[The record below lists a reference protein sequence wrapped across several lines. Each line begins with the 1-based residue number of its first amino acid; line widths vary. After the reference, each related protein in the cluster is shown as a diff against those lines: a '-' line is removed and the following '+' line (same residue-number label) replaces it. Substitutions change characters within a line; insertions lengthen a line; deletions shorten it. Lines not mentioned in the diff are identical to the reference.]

1 MNEDTWQNLDTR
13 ERRDHELIRGYL
25 SDAPVWFGDREL
37 KAWMNNSEMM
47 GSGESNWKDSWNA
60 LDGWKLF
67 SQSKT
72 IMRGWQQT
80 RTMNLEENGARL
92 KRNSSSVFKCWE
104 WRWET
109 PPWIVEA
116 LRNENWKG
124 WTNDE
129 KNLKDLGERHLTDD
143 NSFLRQTLQWIWE

>member
-1 MNEDTWQNLDTR
+1 MNEDTWENLDTS
-13 ERRDHELIRGYL
+13 ERRDPELIREYL
-25 SDAPVWFGDREL
+25 NDEPVWFVEWEL
-37 KAWMNNSEMM
+37 KAGMNNSKMM
-47 GSGESNWKDSWNA
+47 GSRESNWKDSWNA
-60 LDGWKLF
+60 LDGWKEF

-72 IMRGWQQT
+72 IMRGWHQA

-92 KRNSSSVFKCWE
+92 KRNSSSVFQCWE
-104 WRWET
+104 WWRET

-129 KNLKDLGERHLTDD
+129 KNLKDLGERHMTDD
-143 NSFLRQTLQWIWE
+143 NSFLRQTWKRI